1 MGLVRFFP
9 FYSIAVLMV
18 LVSCSP
24 QRMVIRQ
31 MEPVLNGSVEALY
44 EESDLTLAEQ
54 ALASNLKLI
63 EGLLKSD
70 PQNKQL
76 LLLAAQGYAGYAQGF
91 VEDTEPERAKALYLR
106 SRDYALEQLRR
117 NEAFREAQE
126 GSIEE
131 WRKALNKMEQDDVPE
146 LFWTGFAWA
155 GYINLSIGEPG
166 ALINLP
172 KVELI
177 MKRVEQLQPTYFNGA
192 VYLFLGSVYGM
203 KPRLMG
209 GDPDIAKEYFE
220 KNLKITEGKFL
231 MTHVYMARYYAAK
244 TLDENAF
251 DRYLKHVEEASL
263 EILPEVRLLNA
274 IAKKKAAL
282 LKKQKSELF

>member
-1 MGLVRFFP
+1 MRFFP